1 MPTVTA
7 LRERRGLVAIELD
20 GAPWRTVPVAA
31 AAEAWMTVGCVLD
44 RERARALAR
53 ALRRQRA
60 RDTAVRAVARR
71 EHSRATLEA
80 RLERS
85 GVREAE
91 RAATVEAAARAGLVD
106 DARFAETR
114 ARHLASRG
122 SGDLLILTDLE
133 RSGIDDA
140 TARRAV
146 AVPGAGADPGRA
158 NRGLAR
164 RQREDASL
172 PRVARILRGVGGAP
186 RCRPR
191 EPGARM
197 TVLHSTF
204 PCTRVR
210 SEPLRQVTL
219 PSPTDL
225 SSQRPRSARPP
236 EAAPA

>member
-31 AAEAWMTVGCVLD
+31 AAEAWLTVGCVLD

-146 AVPGAGADPGRA
+146 ASLEPEPIRAERIVASRGASVKTLRYLASHGYSEESVERLVADLESRA
-158 NRGLAR
+158 LG
-164 RQREDASL
+164 
-172 PRVARILRGVGGAP
+172 
-186 RCRPR
+186 
-191 EPGARM
+191 
-197 TVLHSTF
+197 
-204 PCTRVR
+204 
-210 SEPLRQVTL
+210 
-219 PSPTDL
+219 
-225 SSQRPRSARPP
+225 
-236 EAAPA
+236 